1 MKQIIYKMLLFTFIF
16 LTVAQNAFCKDFR
29 FVQVTDLHYKND
41 KTSEENFDKIINNI
55 NKTKN
60 VEFVVFTGDN
70 TNHSNKEDYI
80 KFLSQANTLNVP
92 YYVVV
97 GNHDV
102 FRNGGFSKEDFVQT
116 VRKYDKYQKSRRI
129 NFVFKKDDFVFLV
142 VDGAREVIPS
152 PGGYYRDDTLA
163 WVDKELTKYEKKKKN
178 VIIFQ
183 HFPMKL
189 RHTERDAYKNER
201 YEAVLA
207 KHSNVKGIFAG
218 HFHANEEYTKNGI
231 FYSITGRASGD
242 NDAGYK
248 VVDVVEEENPE
259 THKKE
264 YNFYTQFVFIRD
276 L

>member
-1 MKQIIYKMLLFTFIF
+1 MLLFTFIF

-152 PGGYYRDDTLA
+152 QGGYYRDDTLA